1 MHCFSTAARLR
12 DRNLLTTHC
21 IQSAHLGLAV
31 FWNTDLFLQTMVSG
45 YLKRAIKLCQRWYK
59 HGKDFI
65 IYFFFFTRSFLGHI
79 WCQQLGEWGCFAS
92 TSSQHRSRWIWL
104 LWLRFHL
111 WLLGKKST
119 SCTRLECCYV
129 ESAPHHFVFEENFKC
144 KINIIYSLL
153 VCMFSLN

>member
-1 MHCFSTAARLR
+1 MSALFLHSSSIKKPQLVDNTLYPKCTPRLGSV
-12 DRNLLTTHC
+12 LKH
-21 IQSAHLGLAV
+21 
-31 FWNTDLFLQTMVSG
+31 WPLQTMVSG
-45 YLKRAIKLCQRWYK
+45 YLKRAVKLCLWWYK

-65 IYFFFFTRSFLGHI
+65 ILFFFTLSFLGHI

-111 WLLGKKST
+111 WLLRKKST
-119 SCTRLECCYV
+119 SCTRSACCYV

-144 KINIIYSLL
+144 KINVIYSLL